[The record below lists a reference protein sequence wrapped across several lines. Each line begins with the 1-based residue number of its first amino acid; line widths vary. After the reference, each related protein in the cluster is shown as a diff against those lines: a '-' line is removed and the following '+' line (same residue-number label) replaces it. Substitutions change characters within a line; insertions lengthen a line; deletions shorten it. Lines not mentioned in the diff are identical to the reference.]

1 MLRADVNVL
10 SEVSALLSLG
20 KENWYS
26 RIYNA
31 LLVLYSRPKSSW
43 FRKSFEVAKAS
54 GGFRTI
60 TPAGKTL
67 GLVQYAIVHMLK
79 EQFLRG
85 SQDFCYTDRGV
96 LSTVTLHKNALADAA
111 LAGRETK
118 TLVFDLK
125 SAFDHVTAASLRNW
139 LRFYLCRHI
148 SEEAVEV
155 LVDLVTLDG
164 RTPQGCVST
173 AYLYNLVL
181 LPFDA
186 HLNLLQQR
194 YPILATTRYS
204 DNICMTVAANCDETK
219 LFSEITKLVHAFGFE
234 VSWYELYIGEGA
246 EYLGT
251 RIFADGL
258 ELLDTKLGEYY
269 ALLIEA
275 IKSPNPKAYASQI
288 RGIRSWIKHICD
300 DNIPEELSRFF
311 EKYRV
316 ALTGQLRLL

>member
-1 MLRADVNVL
+1 MLRVDIEVLVEVAD
-10 SEVSALLSLG
+10 LLSLG

-31 LLVLYSRPKSSW
+31 LLVLYSQPNQKW

-54 GGFRTI
+54 GGVRTI
-60 TPAGKTL
+60 TPAGEKL
-67 GLVQYAIVHMLK
+67 GLVQYSIVHMLK
-79 EQFLRG
+79 DRFLRG
-85 SQDFCYTDRGV
+85 SQDFCYNGRGV
-96 LSTVTLHKNALADAA
+96 LSTVTLHKNALFTAA
-111 LAGRETK
+111 TDGCETK

-125 SAFDHVTAASLRNW
+125 SAFDHVTSESLRNW
-139 LRFYLCRHI
+139 LRFYLCGQV
-148 SEEAVEV
+148 SEEAIDV
-155 LVDLVTLDG
+155 LVDLVTLNG

-186 HLNLLQQR
+186 HLNLLQHR

-204 DNICMTVAANCDETK
+204 DNICMTVAAKCAEEE

-246 EYLGT
+246 VYLGT
-251 RIFADGL
+251 KIFADRL
-258 ELLDTKLGEYY
+258 ELLNEKLGEYY

-275 IKSPNPKAYASQI
+275 IKSPNPKAYSAQI
-288 RGIRSWIKHICD
+288 RGIRSWVAHICGA
-300 DNIPEELSRFF
+300 NIPEDLARFF